1 MKKSW
6 IIIGVI
12 VILFFVLYRMFVGGY
27 NSMVE
32 KEEAVSGAWSQVEN
46 VYQRR
51 SDLIP
56 NIVASVK
63 GEANFEKSTLTDVI
77 NARASATRPEIKVD
91 PSKITPESV
100 ANFQQAQDG
109 LSSALGRLLV
119 TVEKYPELKA
129 NKAFSDLRVELEGT
143 ENRIAVER
151 KRFNEVVQDYNA
163 FIRKFPRNIVAS
175 MFDFEKKGYFEA
187 TKGAEKAPEVK
198 F

>member
-1 MKKSW
+1 MKKGW

-12 VILFFVLYRMFVGGY
+12 VVLFFALYRMFVSGY
-27 NSMVE
+27 NGMVD
-32 KEEAVSGAWSQVEN
+32 KEEAVTSAWAQVEN

-51 SDLIP
+51 MDLIP
-56 NIVASVK
+56 NIVETVK
-63 GEANFEKSTLTDVI
+63 GEANFEKSTLVDVI

-100 ANFQQAQDG
+100 AQFQQAQDG
-109 LSSALGRLLV
+109 LSSALGRLLI

-129 NKAFSDLRVELEGT
+129 NKAFADLRVTLEGT

-151 KRFNEVVQDYNA
+151 KRFNEIVQDYNA
-163 FIRKFPRNIVAS
+163 FIRKFPKNIVAN
-175 MFDFEKKGYFEA
+175 MFGFDKKGYFQA
-187 TKGAEKAPEVK
+187 AKGAENAPKVK

>member
-12 VILFFVLYRMFVGGY
+12 VVLLFVIYRMLVGGY
-27 NSMVE
+27 NGMVD
-32 KEEAVSGAWSQVEN
+32 KEEAVTSAWAQVEN

-51 SDLIP
+51 MDLIP

-63 GEANFEKSTLTDVI
+63 GEANFEKSTLVDVI

-100 ANFQQAQDG
+100 ANFQKAQDG
-109 LSSALGRLLV
+109 LSSALGRLLI

-129 NKAFSDLRVELEGT
+129 NKAFADLRVTLEGT
-143 ENRIAVER
+143 ENRISVER
-151 KRFNEVVQDYNA
+151 KRFNEIVQDYNA
-163 FIRKFPRNIVAS
+163 FIRKFPKNIIAS
-175 MFDFEKKGYFEA
+175 MFGFDKKGYFEA
-187 TKGAEKAPEVK
+187 SKGAEKAPEVV

>member
-151 KRFNEVVQDYNA
+151 KRFNEIVQDYNA

>member
-63 GEANFEKSTLTDVI
+63 GEANFEKSTLVDVI

-109 LSSALGRLLV
+109 LSSALGRLLI

-163 FIRKFPRNIVAS
+163 FIRKFPKNIVAS

>member
-12 VILFFVLYRMFVGGY
+12 VVLFFILYRMFVGGY

-32 KEEAVSGAWSQVEN
+32 KEEAVTGSWAQVEN

-51 SDLIP
+51 MDLIP
-56 NIVASVK
+56 NIVESVK

-109 LSSALGRLLV
+109 LSSALGRLLI

-129 NKAFSDLRVELEGT
+129 NKAFADLRISLEGT

-151 KRFNEVVQDYNA
+151 KRFNEIVQDYNA
-163 FIRKFPRNIVAS
+163 FIRKFPKNIVAN
-175 MFDFEKKGYFEA
+175 MFGFDKKGYFEA
-187 TKGAEKAPEVK
+187 AKGAEKAPQVK

>member
-27 NSMVE
+27 NDMVV

-56 NIVASVK
+56 NIVATVK
-63 GEANFEKSTLTDVI
+63 GEANFEKSTLVDVI

-109 LSSALGRLLV
+109 LSSALGRLLI

-129 NKAFSDLRVELEGT
+129 NKAFADLRVQLEGT
-143 ENRIAVER
+143 ENRITVER
-151 KRFNEVVQDYNA
+151 MKFNEIVQDYNA
-163 FIRKFPRNIVAS
+163 FIRKFPKNIVAS

>member
-6 IIIGVI
+6 IIIGVL
-12 VILFFVLYRMFVGGY
+12 VILFFILYRMFVGGY
-27 NSMVE
+27 NSMVD
-32 KEEAVSGAWSQVEN
+32 KEETVTSAWAQVEN

-51 SDLIP
+51 MDLIP
-56 NIVASVK
+56 NIVESVK

-100 ANFQQAQDG
+100 AQFQQAQDG
-109 LSSALGRLLV
+109 LSSAIGRLLV
-119 TVEKYPELKA
+119 TVEKYPDLKA
-129 NKAFSDLRVELEGT
+129 NKAFTDLRVELEGT

-163 FIRKFPRNIVAS
+163 FIRKFPKNIVANL
-175 MFDFEKKGYFEA
+175 FDFDKKGYFEA
-187 TKGAEKAPEVK
+187 TKGAEKAPQVK